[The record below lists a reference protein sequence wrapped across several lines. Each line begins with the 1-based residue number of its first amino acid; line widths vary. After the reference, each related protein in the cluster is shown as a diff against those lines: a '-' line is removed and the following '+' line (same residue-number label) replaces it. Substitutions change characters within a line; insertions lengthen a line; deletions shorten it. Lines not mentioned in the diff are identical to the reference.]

1 MGKKEALVMLLDAGK
16 SALEKEDYPTFDKIS
31 GYIQYIDD
39 YQELT
44 DKLHDMFDVN
54 DTIFFKQMEDY
65 EDILEELVDL
75 KFPGADKLLEIV
87 TESLAYFGDL
97 VDR

>member
-1 MGKKEALVMLLDAGK
+1 MLLDAGK